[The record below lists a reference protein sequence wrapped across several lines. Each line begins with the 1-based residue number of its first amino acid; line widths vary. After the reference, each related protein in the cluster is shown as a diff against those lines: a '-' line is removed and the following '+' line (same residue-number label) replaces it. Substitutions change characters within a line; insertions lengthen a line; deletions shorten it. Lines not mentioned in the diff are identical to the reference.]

1 MGVITPP
8 TGDPAGASHLAM
20 RTAKR
25 TRVVYWHNM
34 PTPYQVDRWN
44 AVARRGNLDL
54 EVWFCSKGGTDRSW
68 KIEESAFDFAYRYLP
83 TPFLKLPGLAPHYYG
98 LPPDLVTGRRRPDLL
113 VSLYADPAFLAGWLV
128 ARTAGIRTAFRV
140 LPTFDAWIRRAAPKE
155 RLKRFVFPRVDGF
168 KVPGP
173 EGAATAIRYGADP
186 ARIHVVS
193 QSVDVARLDD
203 ARREWSP
210 RREAVRS
217 ELGIQ
222 GCAFLFVGR
231 LWRGKGVDHLLDA
244 YARLRDLPTAT
255 TLLLA
260 GDGMDEERYRAY
272 ARERQLP
279 NVRFLGFVQQ
289 DALPRILAASDV
301 LVFPTLGDP
310 YGLVVEEAMASG
322 LPVITT
328 EAAGDIHLRLPDGT
342 AGFVVP
348 PANTDALE
356 QRMRTLALDPALR
369 RAMARE
375 ALRLVASR
383 NHDHY
388 AADFESFVEAVLR
401 SPRAPA
407 PVR

>member
-1 MGVITPP
+1 MSMIVPSIADHVEARPVR
-8 TGDPAGASHLAM
+8 AH
-20 RTAKR
+20 TAKR

-34 PTPYQVDRWN
+34 PTPYQVERWN

-54 EVWFCSKGGTDRSW
+54 ELWFCSRGGSDRSW
-68 KIEESAFDFAYRYLP
+68 RIDESAFEFTHRYVP

-98 LPPDLVTGRRRPDLL
+98 LPPDLLTGRRRADLL
-113 VSLYADPAFLAGWLV
+113 VSLYADPAFLAGWLA
-128 ARTAGIRTAFRV
+128 ARTTGIRTAFRV
-140 LPTFDAWIRRAAPKE
+140 LPTFDAWVRRAATKE
-155 RLKRFVFPRVDGF
+155 WLKRLIFPRVDGF

-193 QSVDVARLDD
+193 QSVDVAHLDGERRAWA
-203 ARREWSP
+203 ARRDT
-210 RREAVRS
+210 VRA
-217 ELGIQ
+217 ELGIR
-222 GCAFLFVGR
+222 GSAFLFIGR
-231 LWRGKGVDHLLDA
+231 LWRGKGLDYLLDA
-244 YARLRDLPTAT
+244 YARLRDLPVPT

-272 ARERQLP
+272 VRDRQLP

-328 EAAGDIHLRLPDGT
+328 EAAGDIRRRLPDGI
-342 AGFVVP
+342 AGYVIP
-348 PANTDALE
+348 PANADALE
-356 QRMRTLALDPALR
+356 DRMRTLALDPVR
-369 RAMARE
+369 RREMAEEAM
-375 ALRLVASR
+375 RLVSSR
-383 NHDHY
+383 THEHY
-388 AADFESFVEAVLR
+388 AADFETFVGAVLS

-407 PVR
+407 PVH